1 MERASRLSASLEDYL
16 KAIFHIVAESQVAR
30 ARDVARRLGVT
41 RSSVTVALRALAERD
56 LINYAPYEVITL
68 TAEGTRISEDVVRR
82 HRTLEDFFI
91 KVLSVGSSLAEKAAC
106 DMEHALPREI
116 LEPLTDFVDF
126 VERCPQ
132 CLEGYRHEQAN
143 KKGR

>member
-1 MERASRLSASLEDYL
+1 MERATRLSASLEDYL
-16 KAIFHIVAESQVAR
+16 KAIFHIVAENEVAR
-30 ARDVARRLGVT
+30 AKDVAGRLGVT

-56 LINYAPYEVITL
+56 LINYAPYEVVTL
-68 TAEGTRISEDVVRR
+68 TAEGTRISKDVVRR
-82 HRTLEDFFI
+82 HRTLQDFFI
-91 KVLSVGSSLAEKAAC
+91 KALSVGSSLAEKAAC

-132 CLEGYRHEQAN
+132 CLEEYRHEQAN
-143 KKGR
+143 KKGG